1 MLNLKE
7 FQENQEKKDQKVINQ
22 EEDLKDKEVKKEL
35 PKLLENKIEK
45 SLMIEEE
52 FTDQDIMMN
61 FQFMLEI

>member
-1 MLNLKE
+1 
-7 FQENQEKKDQKVINQ
+7 VINQ
-22 EEDLKDKEVKKEL
+22 EEDLKDKKVKKEL

-61 FQFMLEI
+61 YQFMLEI

>member
-7 FQENQEKKDQKVINQ
+7 FQENQEKKDQTVINQ
-22 EEDLKDKEVKKEL
+22 EEDLKDKKVKKEL

-52 FTDQDIMMN
+52 FTNQDIMMN
-61 FQFMLEI
+61 YQFMLEI